1 MEISTFSSLEGW
13 QVLDGQLSPVVHSFN
28 TWGQSNVAFSSPIND
43 DVFPHSQPAE
53 SWFNFSGMDQPLFIG
68 GFDIG
73 KTGVENCIIPAEQHV
88 YALPT
93 TPEEGYLSDYQ
104 IRQIAPMLQSTESFF
119 SVDSQ
124 HMDLQGYAVPSS
136 QEQKFNFVDVQS
148 LSPWHHEVL
157 EAENEGAA
165 SSELQIT
172 GNGDGVDVMDMLSQ
186 LCDTIDGDMIIDQA
200 EMAAFDSFL
209 LPMSPEDV
217 DSLLSDSP
225 TNVAHSPISSSS
237 FSVVNS
243 PPSSPMSERDS
254 SSTDFPCVVPQV
266 VKKLRKKEQNKT
278 AALRYREKKKSE
290 HGSVMTEYEILESR
304 NCELKTKVSDMMK
317 EIDYLKGLIAEIYA

>member
-1 MEISTFSSLEGW
+1 
-13 QVLDGQLSPVVHSFN
+13 
-28 TWGQSNVAFSSPIND
+28 
-43 DVFPHSQPAE
+43 
-53 SWFNFSGMDQPLFIG
+53 MDQPLFIG

-73 KTGVENCIIPAEQHV
+73 KTGGENCIMPAEQHV
-88 YALPT
+88 HILPT

-124 HMDLQGYAVPSS
+124 HMNFQGYAVPSS
-136 QEQKFNFVDVQS
+136 EEQKFNFVDVQLS
-148 LSPWHHEVL
+148 SPWHHAML
-157 EAENEGAA
+157 EAENEGAV
-165 SSELQIT
+165 SSELQIS
-172 GNGDGVDVMDMLSQ
+172 GNCDGVDVMDMLSQ
-186 LCDTIDGDMIIDQA
+186 LCDTIDGDMIIDQV

-225 TNVAHSPISSSS
+225 TNVAHSPVSSSS

-254 SSTDFPCVVPQV
+254 SSSTDLPCVVPQV

-278 AALRYREKKKSE
+278 AAIRYREKKRSE
-290 HGSVMTEYEILESR
+290 HGSVVTEYEILESR
-304 NCELKTKVSDMMK
+304 NSDLKTKVSDMMK